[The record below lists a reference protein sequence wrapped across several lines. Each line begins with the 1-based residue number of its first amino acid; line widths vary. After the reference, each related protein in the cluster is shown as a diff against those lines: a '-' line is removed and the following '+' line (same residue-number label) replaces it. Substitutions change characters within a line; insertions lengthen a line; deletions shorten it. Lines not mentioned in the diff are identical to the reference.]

1 MESLLSAT
9 PKTLIPEICIDSK
22 LIARYGGVGPRY
34 ASYPTALHFS
44 DKFTVGE
51 YQKHALRSNEVLNP
65 RPLSLYVHIPFCQ
78 SLCYYCA
85 CHKVITRNTNRVNI
99 YIDNLYEEIA
109 MQAALFDDDRIVEQ
123 IHFGGG
129 TPTYLSD
136 KQLYDLLAHVRNRFN
151 LQTGSEREFAIEV
164 DPRSVTTNSISA
176 LAEIGFNRL
185 SLGIQDFDPQV
196 QQAVNRVQSAVD
208 TIALVEHA
216 RDVKFKSISFDL
228 IYGLPHQT
236 VESFSRTLDTVI
248 AIQPDRLAVYNYA
261 HLPNRFKGQRMIKAR
276 DLPSPDVK
284 LKILNRTIEKLLRAS
299 YIYIGMDHFALPNDE
314 LVKAQQN
321 GTLQR
326 NFQGYSTHRDC
337 DLIGLGVSAIGH
349 IENTYSQNASTT
361 TEYQMALEA
370 GKLPIRRG
378 IEVDNDDRIR
388 AEVIQQLMCYG
399 QVDYSYLQR
408 HLDTDFPSYFNSEL
422 TRLAPLQRDGL
433 VELYPNRIQITAT
446 GRMLLRTVAMV
457 FDRHLAS
464 ESSDKRYSQTI

>member
-1 MESLLSAT
+1 M
-9 PKTLIPEICIDSK
+9 PDIHIDSK
-22 LIARYGGVGPRY
+22 LIARYGGTGPRY
-34 ASYPTALHFS
+34 TSYPTALHFS
-44 DKFTVGE
+44 DEFTAGE
-51 YQKHALRSNEVLNP
+51 YQNHALRSNEGLNP
-65 RPLSLYVHIPFCQ
+65 LPLSLYVHIPFCQ

-85 CHKVITRNTNRVNI
+85 CHKVITRNTNRVNR
-99 YIDNLYEEIA
+99 YMDNLYEEIA

-136 KQLYDLLAHVRNRFN
+136 EQLHDLLVHLRSRFS
-151 LQTGSEREFAIEV
+151 LRSGREREFAIEV
-164 DPRSVTTNSISA
+164 DPRSVTTHSISA
-176 LAEIGFNRL
+176 LAELGFNRL

-196 QQAVNRVQSAVD
+196 QQAVNRVQSAAD

-216 RDVKFKSISFDL
+216 RDVKFNSISFDL

-236 VESFSRTLDTVI
+236 QESFSRTLDTVI

-261 HLPNRFKGQRMIKAR
+261 HLPNRFKGQRMIKEH

-284 LKILNRTIEKLLRAS
+284 LEILKRTIEKLGNAS
-299 YIYIGMDHFALPNDE
+299 YMYIGMDHFALPDDE

-349 IENTYSQNASTT
+349 IDNTYSQNASTT

-370 GKLPIRRG
+370 GNLPIRRG
-378 IEVDNDDRIR
+378 IEVDSDDRIR

-399 QVDYSYLQR
+399 QVDYSYFQK

-422 TRLAPLQRDGL
+422 TRLTPLQRDGL
-433 VELYPNRIQITAT
+433 VELSPNRIQITAT

-464 ESSDKRYSQTI
+464 ESSDTRYSQTI

>member
-1 MESLLSAT
+1 
-9 PKTLIPEICIDSK
+9 
-22 LIARYGGVGPRY
+22 
-34 ASYPTALHFS
+34 
-44 DKFTVGE
+44 
-51 YQKHALRSNEVLNP
+51 
-65 RPLSLYVHIPFCQ
+65 
-78 SLCYYCA
+78 
-85 CHKVITRNTNRVNI
+85 
-99 YIDNLYEEIA
+99 
-109 MQAALFDDDRIVEQ
+109 MQAALFDDDRVVEQ

-136 KQLYDLLAHVRNRFN
+136 NQLYDLLVHLRNRFN
-151 LQTGSEREFAIEV
+151 LQTGREREFAIEV
-164 DPRSVTTNSISA
+164 DPRSVTTHSIGA

-216 RDVKFKSISFDL
+216 RDVKFNSISFDL

-261 HLPNRFKGQRMIKAR
+261 HLPNRFKGQRMIKER

-284 LKILNRTIEKLLRAS
+284 LKILNRTIEKLLKAS

-337 DLIGLGVSAIGH
+337 DLIGLGVSAIGN
-349 IENTYSQNASTT
+349 IDNTYSQNASTT

-378 IEVDNDDRIR
+378 IEVDSDDRIR

-399 QVDYSYLQR
+399 QVDYSYFQL

-464 ESSDKRYSQTI
+464 ESSDRRYSQTI

>member
-1 MESLLSAT
+1 M
-9 PKTLIPEICIDSK
+9 PDIHFDSK
-22 LIARYGGVGPRY
+22 LIARYAGTGPRY
-34 ASYPTALHFS
+34 TSYPTAPYFS
-44 DKFTVGE
+44 DEFTADD
-51 YQKHALRSNEVLNP
+51 YQQHALRSNEVLSP
-65 RPLSLYVHIPFCQ
+65 PPLSVYVHIPFCQ

-85 CHKVITRNTNRVNI
+85 CHKVITRNTNRVNV
-99 YIDNLYEEIA
+99 YMDKLYEEID
-109 MQAALFDDDRIVEQ
+109 MQSALFDDDRVVEQ

-129 TPTYLSD
+129 TPTYLSN
-136 KQLYDLLAHVRNRFN
+136 KQLCHLMAHLRHAFN
-151 LQTGSEREFAIEV
+151 FQTDGEREFSIEV
-164 DPRSVTTNSISA
+164 DPRTVNTHSIDV

-185 SLGIQDFDPQV
+185 SLGVQDFDPQV
-196 QQAVNRVQSAVD
+196 QQAVNRVQSAED
-208 TIALVEHA
+208 IIALVERTRSA
-216 RDVKFKSISFDL
+216 KFKSISFDL

-236 VESFSRTLDTVI
+236 EESFSRTLDTVI

-261 HLPNRFKGQRMIKAR
+261 HLPKRFKGQRMIKDR

-284 LKILNRTIEKLLRAS
+284 LKILNRTIEKLSNAS
-299 YIYIGMDHFALPNDE
+299 YIYIGMDHFALPDDE

-321 GTLQR
+321 RTLQR

-349 IENTYSQNASTT
+349 IDNTYSQNVITT
-361 TEYQMALEA
+361 AEYQLALDT

-378 IEVDNDDRIR
+378 IEVDSDDRIR

-399 QVDYSYLQR
+399 QVDYSYFQQ

-422 TRLAPLQRDGL
+422 TRIAPLQRDGL
-433 VELYPNRIQITAT
+433 VELYPDRIQITAT

-464 ESSDKRYSQTI
+464 ESADKRFSQTI

>member
-1 MESLLSAT
+1 M
-9 PKTLIPEICIDSK
+9 PDIRIDSK
-22 LIARYGGVGPRY
+22 LIARYGGTGPRY
-34 ASYPTALHFS
+34 TSYPTAVHFS
-44 DKFTVGE
+44 DEFTAGE

-65 RPLSLYVHIPFCQ
+65 PPLSLYVHLPFCQ

-85 CHKVITRNTNRVNI
+85 CHKVITRNTNRVNT
-99 YIDNLYEEIA
+99 YMDNLYEEID
-109 MQAALFDDDRIVEQ
+109 MQAALFDDDRVVEQ

-136 KQLYDLLAHVRNRFN
+136 KQLYDLLAHLRNRFN
-151 LQTGSEREFAIEV
+151 LQTDGEREFAIEV
-164 DPRSVTTNSISA
+164 DPRSVTTHTISA

-196 QQAVNRVQSAVD
+196 QQAVNRIQSAVD

-216 RDVKFKSISFDL
+216 RDVKFNSISFDL

-236 VESFSRTLDTVI
+236 EESFSRTLDTVI

-261 HLPNRFKGQRMIKAR
+261 HLPNRFKGQRMIKER
-276 DLPSPDVK
+276 DLPRADVK
-284 LKILNRTIEKLLRAS
+284 LKILNRTIEKLAKAS
-299 YIYIGMDHFALPNDE
+299 YIYIGMDHFALPDDE

-349 IENTYSQNASTT
+349 IDNTYSQNASTT

-378 IEVDNDDRIR
+378 IEVDSDDRIR

-399 QVDYSYLQR
+399 QVDYSYMQQ

-422 TRLAPLQRDGL
+422 NRLAPLHRNGL
-433 VELYPNRIQITAT
+433 VELYPDRIQITAT

-457 FDRHLAS
+457 FDRYLSS
-464 ESSDKRYSQTI
+464 ESSNERYSQTI

>member
-1 MESLLSAT
+1 
-9 PKTLIPEICIDSK
+9 
-22 LIARYGGVGPRY
+22 
-34 ASYPTALHFS
+34 
-44 DKFTVGE
+44 
-51 YQKHALRSNEVLNP
+51 
-65 RPLSLYVHIPFCQ
+65 
-78 SLCYYCA
+78 
-85 CHKVITRNTNRVNI
+85 
-99 YIDNLYEEIA
+99 
-109 MQAALFDDDRIVEQ
+109 
-123 IHFGGG
+123 
-129 TPTYLSD
+129 
-136 KQLYDLLAHVRNRFN
+136 
-151 LQTGSEREFAIEV
+151 
-164 DPRSVTTNSISA
+164 
-176 LAEIGFNRL
+176 
-185 SLGIQDFDPQV
+185 
-196 QQAVNRVQSAVD
+196 
-208 TIALVEHA
+208 
-216 RDVKFKSISFDL
+216 
-228 IYGLPHQT
+228 LPHQT

-261 HLPNRFKGQRMIKAR
+261 HLPNRFKGQRMIKER
-276 DLPSPDVK
+276 DLPGPDIK
-284 LKILNRTIEKLLRAS
+284 LKILNRTIEKLGKAS
-299 YIYIGMDHFALPNDE
+299 YIYIGMDHFALPDDE

-399 QVDYSYLQR
+399 QVDYSYFQR

-464 ESSDKRYSQTI
+464 ESSDRRYSQTI

>member
-1 MESLLSAT
+1 MPNHHMD
-9 PKTLIPEICIDSK
+9 PKLV
-22 LIARYGGVGPRY
+22 ARYRGSGPRY
-34 ASYPTALHFS
+34 TSYPTALHFS
-44 DKFTVGE
+44 DEFTVGE

-85 CHKVITRNTNRVNI
+85 CNKVITRNANRVNR
-99 YIDNLYEEIA
+99 YMDNLYEEIS

-136 KQLYDLLAHVRNRFN
+136 RQLRELMAHLRDEFN
-151 LQTGSEREFAIEV
+151 LHTGGEREFAIEV
-164 DPRSVTTNSISA
+164 DPRSVTTHSISA

-185 SLGIQDFDPQV
+185 SLGIQDFDPRV
-196 QQAVNRVQSAVD
+196 QQAVNRVQSPEEIV
-208 TIALVEHA
+208 ALVEHA
-216 RDVKFKSISFDL
+216 REVKFRSISFDL

-236 VESFSRTLDTVI
+236 EESFSRTLDTVI
-248 AIQPDRLAVYNYA
+248 ALRPDRLAVYNYA
-261 HLPNRFKGQRMIKAR
+261 HLPMRVKGQRMIQEC
-276 DLPSPDVK
+276 DLPSPNVK
-284 LKILNRTIEKLLRAS
+284 LTILNRTIDKLSNAS
-299 YIYIGMDHFALPNDE
+299 YIYIGMDHFALPDDE

-337 DLIGLGVSAIGH
+337 DLIGLGVSSIGH
-349 IENTYSQNASTT
+349 IDNTYSQNAPTT

-378 IEVDNDDRIR
+378 IAVDSDDRIR
-388 AEVIQQLMCYG
+388 AAVIQQLMCYG
-399 QVDYSYLQR
+399 QVDYSYFQQQM
-408 HLDTDFPSYFNSEL
+408 DIEFPNYFNSEL

-433 VELYPNRIQITAT
+433 VDLYPNRIQITAI

-457 FDRHLAS
+457 FDRHLAP
-464 ESSDKRYSQTI
+464 ESSDQRYSQTI

>member
-1 MESLLSAT
+1 LSVARENF
-9 PKTLIPEICIDSK
+9 IPDIRIDSK
-22 LIARYGGVGPRY
+22 LIARYGGTGPRY
-34 ASYPTALHFS
+34 TSYPTALHFTEE
-44 DKFTVGE
+44 FTAGE
-51 YQKHALRSNEVLNP
+51 YQKHALRSNQVLNP
-65 RPLSLYVHIPFCQ
+65 PPLSLYVHIPFCQ

-99 YIDNLYEEIA
+99 YLDSLYEEVA
-109 MQAALFDDDRIVEQ
+109 MQAALFDDDRVVEQ

-136 KQLYDLLAHVRNRFN
+136 EQLYDLLAHLSDRFI
-151 LQTGSEREFAIEV
+151 LDTGSEREFAIEV
-164 DPRSVTTNSISA
+164 DPRSVTTRTISA

-196 QQAVNRVQSAVD
+196 QQAVNRVQAVED
-208 TIALVEHA
+208 IISLVEHA
-216 RDVKFKSISFDL
+216 RIAKYKSISFDL

-236 VESFSRTLDTVI
+236 EESFSRTLDTVI

-261 HLPNRFKGQRMIKAR
+261 HLPNRFKGQRMIKER

-284 LKILNRTIEKLLRAS
+284 LKILDRTIEKLGKAS
-299 YIYIGMDHFALPNDE
+299 YIYIGMDHFALPDDQ

-326 NFQGYSTHRDC
+326 NFQGYSTHGNC

-349 IENTYSQNASTT
+349 IDNTYVQNATTT
-361 TEYQMALEA
+361 TEYQMALQA

-378 IEVDNDDRIR
+378 IEVDSDDRIR

-399 QVDYSYLQR
+399 QVDYSYFQH
-408 HLDTDFPSYFNSEL
+408 HLDTDFPTYFNSEL
-422 TRLAPLQRDGL
+422 TRLAPLHRDGL
-433 VELYPNRIQITAT
+433 IELYPNRIQITAT

-457 FDRHLAS
+457 FDRHLAF
-464 ESSDKRYSQTI
+464 ESSDRRYSQTI

>member
-1 MESLLSAT
+1 MTAESKPVMSD
-9 PKTLIPEICIDSK
+9 IHFDSE
-22 LIARYGGVGPRY
+22 LIARYGGTGPRY
-34 ASYPTALHFS
+34 TSYPTAPHFS
-44 DKFTVGE
+44 DEFTAGE
-51 YQKHALRSNEVLNP
+51 YQKHALRSNKVLNP

-85 CHKVITRNTNRVNI
+85 CHKIITRNTNRVNV
-99 YIDNLYEEIA
+99 YMDSLYEEID
-109 MQAALFDDDRIVEQ
+109 MQAALFDDDRVVEQ

-136 KQLYDLLAHVRNRFN
+136 NQLYDLLAHLRNRFN
-151 LQTGSEREFAIEV
+151 LQMGREREFTIEV
-164 DPRSVTTNSISA
+164 DPRSVTTHSIDV

-185 SLGIQDFDPQV
+185 SLGVQDFDPQV
-196 QQAVNRVQSAVD
+196 QQAVNRVQSAED
-208 TIALVEHA
+208 IIALVERA
-216 RDVKFKSISFDL
+216 RSAKFNSISFDL

-261 HLPNRFKGQRMIKAR
+261 HLPNRFKGQRMIKER

-284 LKILNRTIEKLLRAS
+284 LKILNRTIEKLLNAS

-337 DLIGLGVSAIGH
+337 DLIGLGVSAIGN
-349 IENTYSQNASTT
+349 IDNTYSQNASTI

-378 IEVDNDDRIR
+378 IEVDSDDRIR

-399 QVDYSYLQR
+399 QVDYSYFQL
-408 HLDTDFPSYFNSEL
+408 HLYTDFPSYFNSEL

-464 ESSDKRYSQTI
+464 ESSDRRYSQTI

>member
-22 LIARYGGVGPRY
+22 LIARYGGAGPRY
-34 ASYPTALHFS
+34 TSYPTALDFS
-44 DKFTVGE
+44 DEFTVGE
-51 YQKHALRSNEVLNP
+51 YQKHVLRSNEVLNP

-129 TPTYLSD
+129 TPTYLGD
-136 KQLYDLLAHVRNRFN
+136 KQLYDLLAHLRNRFN

-261 HLPNRFKGQRMIKAR
+261 HLPNRFKGQRMIKER
-276 DLPSPDVK
+276 DLPGPDIK
-284 LKILNRTIEKLLRAS
+284 LKILNRTIEKLGKAS
-299 YIYIGMDHFALPNDE
+299 YIYIGMDHFALPDDE

-361 TEYQMALEA
+361 TEYQIALEA

-399 QVDYSYLQR
+399 QVDYSYFQR

-422 TRLAPLQRDGL
+422 TRLAALQRDGL

-464 ESSDKRYSQTI
+464 KSSDRRYSQTI

>member
-1 MESLLSAT
+1 M
-9 PKTLIPEICIDSK
+9 PEIHFNSR
-22 LIARYGGVGPRY
+22 LIARYGGTGPRY
-34 ASYPTALHFS
+34 TSYPTAPHFS
-44 DKFTVGE
+44 DEFTAGE
-51 YQKHALRSNEVLNP
+51 YQKHALRSNKVLNP

-85 CHKVITRNTNRVNI
+85 CHKIITRNTNRVNV
-99 YIDNLYEEIA
+99 YMDSLYEEID
-109 MQAALFDDDRIVEQ
+109 MQAALFDDDRVVEQ

-136 KQLYDLLAHVRNRFN
+136 NQLYDLLVHLRNRFN
-151 LQTGSEREFAIEV
+151 LQTGREREFAIEV
-164 DPRSVTTNSISA
+164 DPRSVTTHSIGA
-176 LAEIGFNRL
+176 LSEIGFNRL
-185 SLGIQDFDPQV
+185 SLGIQDFDPKV

-216 RDVKFKSISFDL
+216 RDVKFNSISFDL

-261 HLPNRFKGQRMIKAR
+261 HLHNRFKGQRMIKER

-284 LKILNRTIEKLLRAS
+284 LMILNRTIEKLLKAS

-314 LVKAQQN
+314 LVKAQRN

-337 DLIGLGVSAIGH
+337 DLIGLGVSAIGN
-349 IENTYSQNASTT
+349 IDNTFSQNASTT

-378 IEVDNDDRIR
+378 IEVDHDDRIR

-399 QVDYSYLQR
+399 QVDYSYFQQ
-408 HLDTDFPSYFNSEL
+408 HFDTDFPSYFNSEL

-464 ESSDKRYSQTI
+464 ESLDGRYSQTI

>member
-1 MESLLSAT
+1 M
-9 PKTLIPEICIDSK
+9 
-22 LIARYGGVGPRY
+22 
-34 ASYPTALHFS
+34 
-44 DKFTVGE
+44 
-51 YQKHALRSNEVLNP
+51 
-65 RPLSLYVHIPFCQ
+65 Q
-78 SLCYYCA
+78 S
-85 CHKVITRNTNRVNI
+85 
-99 YIDNLYEEIA
+99 
-109 MQAALFDDDRIVEQ
+109 ALFDDDRIVEH

-129 TPTYLSD
+129 TPTYLPD
-136 KQLYDLLAHVRNRFN
+136 DQLHDLLAHLHNRFN
-151 LQTGSEREFAIEV
+151 LQTGREREFAIEV
-164 DPRSVTTNSISA
+164 DPRSVTTHSIGS
-176 LAEIGFNRL
+176 LAEMGFNRL
-185 SLGIQDFDPQV
+185 SLGIQDFEPRV
-196 QQAVNRVQSAVD
+196 QQAVNRVQSAAD

-216 RDVKFKSISFDL
+216 RSVKFRSISFDL

-236 VESFSRTLDTVI
+236 EESFSRTLDTVI

-261 HLPNRFKGQRMIKAR
+261 HLPSRFKGQRLIKER

-284 LKILNRTIEKLLRAS
+284 LKILNRTIEKLGAAS
-299 YIYIGMDHFALPNDE
+299 YIYIGMDHFALPDDE

-349 IENTYSQNASTT
+349 IDNTYSQNASTI

-378 IEVDNDDRIR
+378 IEVDKDDRIR

-399 QVDYSYLQR
+399 QVDYSYLQQ
-408 HLDTDFPSYFNSEL
+408 HLDTDFARYFNSEL
-422 TRLAPLQRDGL
+422 ARLAPLQRDGL
-433 VELYPNRIQITAT
+433 VELYPNRIQVTAT

>member
-1 MESLLSAT
+1 MSAT
-9 PKTLIPEICIDSK
+9 PKAFMPDISIDSK
-22 LIARYGGVGPRY
+22 LIARYGGTSPRY
-34 ASYPTALHFS
+34 TSYPTAPHFN
-44 DKFTVGE
+44 DEFTADQYE
-51 YQKHALRSNEVLNP
+51 AHALSSNQNPCPRS
-65 RPLSLYVHIPFCQ
+65 LSLYVHIPFCR

-85 CHKVITRNTNRVNI
+85 CNKVVTRNTKRVST
-99 YIDNLYEEIA
+99 YLDTLYEEIA
-109 MQAALFDDDRIVEQ
+109 MQAALFNDDRIVEQ

-129 TPTYLSD
+129 TPTNLSD
-136 KQLYDLLAHVRNRFN
+136 QQLRGLMAHLRKEFN
-151 LQTGSEREFAIEV
+151 LQAGSQREFSVEV
-164 DPRSVTTNSISA
+164 DPRGMTTHSIDT
-176 LAEIGFNRL
+176 LTEIGFNRL
-185 SLGIQDFDPQV
+185 SLGVQDFDPHV

-236 VESFSRTLDTVI
+236 EESFSRTLDTVI
-248 AIQPDRLAVYNYA
+248 AIRPDRLAVYNYA
-261 HLPNRFKGQRMIKAR
+261 HLPNRFKGQRMIKER
-276 DLPSPDVK
+276 DLPSSDVK
-284 LKILNRTIEKLLRAS
+284 LKILNRTIEKLCKAS
-299 YIYIGMDHFALPNDE
+299 YIYIGMDHFALPDDE
-314 LVKAQQN
+314 LVKAQQS
-321 GTLQR
+321 GTMQR

-349 IENTYSQNASTT
+349 IDNTYSQNACTT
-361 TEYQMALEA
+361 FEYQMALQA

-378 IEVDNDDRIR
+378 IQVNSDDRIR

-399 QVDYSYLQR
+399 QVDFSYFQQ

-433 VELYPNRIQITAT
+433 VELYPNRMQITAT

-464 ESSDKRYSQTI
+464 ESSDRRYSQTI

>member
-1 MESLLSAT
+1 MESILSAT
-9 PKTLIPEICIDSK
+9 PKTFMPDIRIDSK
-22 LIARYGGVGPRY
+22 LLARYGGTGPRY
-34 ASYPTALHFS
+34 TSYPTALHFS
-44 DKFTVGE
+44 DKFTAGE
-51 YQKHALRSNEVLNP
+51 YQKHALRSNEVLSP
-65 RPLSLYVHIPFCQ
+65 APLSLYVHIPFCR
-78 SLCYYCA
+78 SLCYCCA
-85 CHKVITRNTNRVNI
+85 CNKIITRNTNRVNI
-99 YIDNLYEEIA
+99 YMDNLYQEIA
-109 MQAALFDDDRIVEQ
+109 MQAVLFDDARVVEQ

-129 TPTYLSD
+129 TPTYLND
-136 KQLYDLLAHVRNRFN
+136 NQLHDLMAHLRSSFN

-164 DPRSVTTNSISA
+164 DPRSVTIHSIDV

-196 QQAVNRVQSAVD
+196 QQAVNRIQSAED
-208 TIALVEHA
+208 IFALVERTRSA
-216 RDVKFKSISFDL
+216 KFKSISFDL

-236 VESFSRTLDTVI
+236 EESFSRTLDTVI

-261 HLPNRFKGQRMIKAR
+261 HLPNRFKGQRMIKER

-284 LKILNRTIEKLLRAS
+284 LKILNRTIEKLSKAS
-299 YIYIGMDHFALPNDE
+299 YIYIGMDHFALPDDE

-349 IENTYSQNASTT
+349 IDNTYSQNACTT

-370 GKLPIRRG
+370 VKLPIRRG
-378 IEVDNDDRIR
+378 TEVDSDDRIP
-388 AEVIQQLMCYG
+388 AEVIQQIMCYG
-399 QVDYSYLQR
+399 QVDYSYFQQ

-433 VELYPNRIQITAT
+433 VELYPNRLKITAT
-446 GRMLLRTVAMV
+446 GRMLLRAVAMV

-464 ESSDKRYSQTI
+464 ESSDK

>member
-1 MESLLSAT
+1 MESILSTT
-9 PKTLIPEICIDSK
+9 PKTFMSDIRIDSK
-22 LIARYGGVGPRY
+22 LIARYGGTGPRY
-34 ASYPTALHFS
+34 TSYPTAVHFS
-44 DKFTVGE
+44 DEFTPGE
-51 YQKHALRSNEVLNP
+51 YQKHALRSNELLNP
-65 RPLSLYVHIPFCQ
+65 APLSLYLHIPFCQ

-85 CHKVITRNTNRVNI
+85 CHKIITRNTNRVSI
-99 YIDNLYEEIA
+99 YMDNLYQEIA
-109 MQAALFDDDRIVEQ
+109 MQAALFDDDRVVAQ

-136 KQLYDLLAHVRNRFN
+136 KQLRDLMAHLRNEFN
-151 LQTGSEREFAIEV
+151 LQTGTERELAIEV
-164 DPRSVTTNSISA
+164 DPRSVTTHSIDA
-176 LAEIGFNRL
+176 MAEIGFNRL
-185 SLGIQDFDPQV
+185 SLGVQDFDAQV

-208 TIALVEHA
+208 IVALVEHA
-216 RDVKFKSISFDL
+216 RSAKFKSISFDL

-236 VESFSRTLDTVI
+236 EESFSRTLDTVI

-261 HLPNRFKGQRMIKAR
+261 HLPKQFKGQRMIKDR

-284 LKILNRTIEKLLRAS
+284 LKILNRTIEKLGKAS
-299 YIYIGMDHFALPNDE
+299 YIYIGMDHFALPDDE

-349 IENTYSQNASTT
+349 IDNTYAQNASITN
-361 TEYQMALEA
+361 EYQMALGA

-378 IEVDNDDRIR
+378 IEVDSDDRIR

-399 QVDYSYLQR
+399 QVDYSYFKQ

-422 TRLAPLQRDGL
+422 TRLASLQRDGL

>member
-1 MESLLSAT
+1 MTAESKPVMSD
-9 PKTLIPEICIDSK
+9 IHFDSE
-22 LIARYGGVGPRY
+22 LIARYGGTGPRY
-34 ASYPTALHFS
+34 TSYPTAPHFS
-44 DKFTVGE
+44 DEFTAGE
-51 YQKHALRSNEVLNP
+51 YQKHALRSNKVLNP

-85 CHKVITRNTNRVNI
+85 CHKIITRNTNRVNV
-99 YIDNLYEEIA
+99 YMDSLYEEID
-109 MQAALFDDDRIVEQ
+109 MQAALFDDDRVVEQ

-136 KQLYDLLAHVRNRFN
+136 NQLYDLLAHLRNRFN
-151 LQTGSEREFAIEV
+151 LQMGREREFTIEV
-164 DPRSVTTNSISA
+164 DPRSVTTHSIDV

-185 SLGIQDFDPQV
+185 SLGVQDFDPQV
-196 QQAVNRVQSAVD
+196 QQAVNRVQSAED
-208 TIALVEHA
+208 IIALVERA
-216 RDVKFKSISFDL
+216 RSAKFNSISFDL

-261 HLPNRFKGQRMIKAR
+261 HLPNRFKGQRMIKER

-284 LKILNRTIEKLLRAS
+284 LKILNRTIEKLLNAS

-337 DLIGLGVSAIGH
+337 DLIGLGVSAIGN
-349 IENTYSQNASTT
+349 IDNTYSQNASTT

-378 IEVDNDDRIR
+378 IEVDSDDRIR

-399 QVDYSYLQR
+399 QVDYSYFQQ

-464 ESSDKRYSQTI
+464 ESSDRRYSQTI

>member
-1 MESLLSAT
+1 M
-9 PKTLIPEICIDSK
+9 PNIHMDSK
-22 LIARYGGVGPRY
+22 LIARYGGTSPRY
-34 ASYPTALHFS
+34 TSYPTALDFS
-44 DKFTVGE
+44 DEFTAGN
-51 YQKHALRSNEVLNP
+51 YRMHALKSNEVLNP
-65 RPLSLYVHIPFCQ
+65 PPLSLYVHIPFCQ

-85 CHKVITRNTNRVNI
+85 CNKIITRNANRVNN
-99 YIDNLYEEIA
+99 YMDNLYAEIV
-109 MQAALFDDDRIVEQ
+109 MQASLFDDDRVVEQ

-136 KQLYDLLAHVRNRFN
+136 RQLRELMAHLRDQFN
-151 LQTGSEREFAIEV
+151 LHTGGEREFAIEV
-164 DPRSVTTNSISA
+164 DPRSVTEHSIDT

-185 SLGIQDFDPQV
+185 SLGVQDFDPQV
-196 QQAVNRVQSAVD
+196 QQAVNRVQSAAD
-208 TIALVEHA
+208 IIALVEHV
-216 RDVKFKSISFDL
+216 RSKKFKSISFDL

-236 VESFSRTLDTVI
+236 EDSFSRTLETVI
-248 AIQPDRLAVYNYA
+248 AMRPDRLAVYNYA
-261 HLPNRFKGQRMIKAR
+261 HLPKRFRGQRMIKGR

-284 LKILNRTIEKLLRAS
+284 LKILSRTIEKLCNAS
-299 YIYIGMDHFALPNDE
+299 YIYIGMDHFALPDDE

-326 NFQGYSTHRDC
+326 NFQGYSTHRHC
-337 DLIGLGVSAIGH
+337 DLIGLGVSAIGN
-349 IENTYSQNASTT
+349 INNTYAQNAATT
-361 TEYQMALEA
+361 TEYQMALES

-378 IEVDNDDRIR
+378 IVVDSDDRIR

-399 QVDYSYLQR
+399 QVDYSYFQQ
-408 HLDTDFPSYFNSEL
+408 HLETDFPRYFNSEL

-433 VELYPNRIQITAT
+433 VELYPNRLQITAT